1 MAHDDGRLA
10 MTSLATA
17 ARRFALAALFLTS
30 ALLAADPQL
39 PRLEREIERV
49 SKIAGGVV
57 GASAV
62 HLETGRKVSF
72 HGDERFPMA
81 STFKIPIAVQI
92 GRASC
97 RERA

>member
-1 MAHDDGRLA
+1 
-10 MTSLATA
+10 MTSLATCLA
-17 ARRFALAALFLTS
+17 TASRRFFLTGLFVTS
-30 ALLAADPQL
+30 ALVAADAQL

-72 HGDERFPMA
+72 HGDEPGLAHQAAMPDVPPPEELP
-81 STFKIPIAVQI
+81 KKQPPCV
-92 GRASC
+92 
-97 RERA
+97 